1 MGEFARFGQSIWYDY
16 LRRSL
21 ITSGELKRLI
31 DEGLRGVTS
40 NPSIFEKAIVGST
53 DYDESLRKLITA
65 GKSGEEIYETLMLE
79 DIASAADL
87 LLPVYWS
94 MDRADGY
101 VSIEVSA
108 FLANDTEGMVAEAK
122 RFFKTLSRPNVM
134 IKIPATGAG
143 FSTIERLIGEGI
155 NVNVTLIF
163 SLAQYKAAVDAYLAG
178 LEKLGSNGG
187 DLSIVSSV
195 ASFFLSRIDT
205 AVDWELDKIGEK
217 GLEGKIA
224 VANAKMAYA
233 EFRRLFA
240 SKRWRELESKGARV
254 QRVLWASTSTKNP
267 AYPDTL
273 YVDNVIGQNTINTV
287 TPETLRAILDHGK
300 VANTVESGIDD
311 AKAEIARLSDL
322 GISLDTIT
330 RKLEDEGVA
339 AFSKATETL
348 LNGIAQKRDRLLS
361 EWKHESGALHL
372 YQAAVHDAL
381 SVMAENHITQ
391 RIWSHDHTVWKPE
404 PNEITNRLGWLHS
417 AEMMLENIHRIQDLV
432 DEAQSAGYT
441 QAFLLGMGGSSLAP
455 KVLMKTF
462 GTKPGFLSLS
472 VIDSTDPAFLLNEL
486 KKLDPRRSLFI
497 VSTKSGTTLET
508 LSFFKFFYNRV
519 REVVGSAKA
528 GEHFAAITEPGT
540 ELVEVARRYRFRKTF
555 LNDPTVGGRYSA
567 LSYFGLVP
575 AGLMGVDIPILL
587 HHALTAAIS
596 CESSVTERDNTGAWL
611 GAVLGELAKRGRDKM
626 TLVAS
631 SPVASFAEWVEQLV
645 AESTGK
651 EGKGI
656 LPVVGEPLGTP
667 EVYGA
672 DRLFVHLQLEDDAT
686 YEAKLSALEEA
697 GHPVIRLRLHDRYE
711 LGRQF
716 FLWEMAIAVAAQ
728 LIGINPFDQP
738 NVEMTKTLARQMIS
752 DGTVRGTLPYEK
764 PLLEDEYVSIYGSLV
779 AVTPSK
785 ALEVFLSLGKPGAYV
800 GLQAYVEPTPETDS
814 ALLALRVKLR
824 DKFKFA
830 TTVGYGPSFLHSTGQ
845 LHKGDAGSGLFI
857 QFTTNHLQDARIPD
871 EAGSAASS
879 VTFQTVEM
887 AQADADRQAL
897 SSRGRSVMRI
907 HFKKDMIRRLN
918 LLTEAIK

>member
-1 MGEFARFGQSIWYDY
+1 MVEFTRFGQSIWYDY

-53 DYDESLRKLITA
+53 DYDESLRKLIAA
-65 GKSGEEIYETLMLE
+65 GKSEEEIYEILMLE
-79 DIASAADL
+79 DIASTADL

-94 MDRADGY
+94 MGRADGY

-122 RFFKTLSRPNVM
+122 RFFKALSRPNVM
-134 IKIPATGAG
+134 IKIPATPAG

-163 SLAQYKAAVDAYLAG
+163 SLAQYKAAVEAYLAG
-178 LEKLGSNGG
+178 LEKLASKGG
-187 DLSIVSSV
+187 DLSRVSSV

-205 AVDWELDKIGEK
+205 AVDRELDKIGEK
-217 GLEGKIA
+217 ELEGKIA

-233 EFRRLFA
+233 EFRRLFT
-240 SKRWRELESKGARV
+240 SKRWGELESKGARV

-267 AYPDTL
+267 TYSDTL
-273 YVDNVIGQNTINTV
+273 YVDNLIGQNTINTV
-287 TPETLRAILDHGK
+287 TPATLRAVLDHGK

-311 AKAEIARLSDL
+311 AKAEIARLSER

-339 AFSKATETL
+339 VFSKATETL
-348 LNGIAQKRDRLLS
+348 LNSIAQKRDRLLS
-361 EWKHESGALHL
+361 EWQHESGALHS
-372 YQAAVHDAL
+372 YQTAVHEAL
-381 SVMAENHITQ
+381 GVMAENHIAQ

-417 AEMMLENIHRIQDLV
+417 AEMILENIHRIQDFV
-432 DEAQSAGYT
+432 DEAQSSGYT
-441 QAFLLGMGGSSLAP
+441 HAFILGMGGSSLAP
-455 KVLMKTF
+455 KVFMKTF

-472 VIDSTDPAFLLNEL
+472 IVDSTDPAFLLNEL
-486 KKLDPRRSLFI
+486 KKLDPARSLFI
-497 VSTKSGTTLET
+497 ISTKSGTTLET

-519 REVVGSAKA
+519 CEAVGSAKA
-528 GEHFAAITEPGT
+528 GEHFAAITDPGT
-540 ELVEVARRYRFRKTF
+540 ELVETARRYRFRKIF
-555 LNDPTVGGRYSA
+555 FNDANIGGRYSA

-575 AGLMGVDIPILL
+575 AGLIGVDVPLL
-587 HHALTAAIS
+587 LDHALRAAIS
-596 CESSVTERDNTGAWL
+596 CESCVAEKDNPGMWL
-611 GAVLGELAKRGRDKM
+611 GAVLGELAKRGRDKI

-631 SPVASFAEWVEQLV
+631 SPVESFADWVEQLI

-651 EGKGI
+651 DGKGL

-672 DRLFVHLQLEDDAT
+672 DRLFVHLQLKDDAT
-686 YEAKLSALEEA
+686 YDEKLSALEEA

-716 FLWEMAIAVAAQ
+716 FLWEMAIAVAGH

-738 NVEMTKTLARQMIS
+738 NVEMTKTLAQQMIS
-752 DGTVRGTLPYEK
+752 DYAARGSLQYEK
-764 PLLEDEYVSIYGSLV
+764 PTLEDEYISIYGSLV
-779 AVTPSK
+779 VPTPSK
-785 ALEVFLSLGKPGAYV
+785 AIEVFLKQAKPSAYI
-800 GLQAYVEPTPETDS
+800 GLQAYVEPTPETDT
-814 ALLALRVKLR
+814 ALLALRTKLR

-845 LHKGDAGSGLFI
+845 LHKGDAGLGLFI
-857 QFTTNHLQDARIPD
+857 QFTMNHLQDVQIPD
-871 EAGSAASS
+871 EAGSPAPV
-879 VTFQTVEM
+879 VTFGTLET
-887 AQADADRQAL
+887 AQANADRQAL
-897 SSRGRSVMRI
+897 SIRGRSVMRI
-907 HFKKDMIRRLN
+907 HFKKDMIRSLN